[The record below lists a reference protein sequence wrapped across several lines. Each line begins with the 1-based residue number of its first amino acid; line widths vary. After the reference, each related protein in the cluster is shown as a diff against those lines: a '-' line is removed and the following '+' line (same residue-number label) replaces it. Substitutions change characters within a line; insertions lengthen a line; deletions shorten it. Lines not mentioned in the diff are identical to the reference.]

1 MDIAQADMDVL
12 RQAVD
17 SIVASE
23 RERFPDKDDTFWS
36 QFRMVLLADVLRRHK
51 ELLDG

>member
-1 MDIAQADMDVL
+1 VDITRPGMDVL

-23 RERFPDKDDTFWS
+23 RERFPGKDDAFWS
-36 QFRMVLLADVLRRHK
+36 QFRMVLLADVLRRH
-51 ELLDG
+51 EEILDG